1 MTKKKIKT
9 YNRLFR
15 KPSAD
20 FEVNTKKSL
29 TIPGMDDSLQQMLD
43 NHSIDPLE
51 ETFENYFG
59 DNEEYDEIMKMD
71 LLDKLVYASNI
82 REEVQQKL
90 ADIRQKQLDAQNAS
104 IVEDAQESTQEN
116 SEDE

>member
-15 KPSAD
+15 KPAPD

-43 NHSIDPLE
+43 NHAIDPLD

-59 DNEEYDEIMKMD
+59 DSEEYDEIMKMD

-82 REEVQQKL
+82 REKVQAKL
-90 ADIRQKQLDAQNAS
+90 AAIQEEQNAAQE
-104 IVEDAQESTQEN
+104 INETAQESKQEN
-116 SEDE
+116 SEEE